1 MTKPFLQKVAEA
13 YAVNESS
20 DLSRYCFV
28 LPNRRSCTFFE
39 SYLSKALDKTNGI
52 SPEIISI
59 TDFIERQSKLVEA
72 GRVELLLLLYQTYRQ
87 LAEQYKAD
95 YAPFDQFLY
104 LGDTLLSD
112 FNDIDRYLVD
122 AREVYNN
129 VRNLNDI
136 QTDYLTDEQRSVIKE
151 YWGVDKTPSGK
162 DSLFVQSSYFNMWNK
177 LYELYENFNEALK
190 EQHLAYSGM
199 SYRKVAEAIA
209 DADFASFGFDRLV
222 MVGFSTLSS
231 AEEKIFKYLRNAG
244 IADFYWDFES
254 PFLDEEN
261 KGSYFLN
268 KYIKEYPSK
277 YDISDEE
284 VHIPHINILSVPSGS
299 GQGQVVGSIL
309 SQLVKKGV
317 INAGNAVDT
326 AVVLPEEKYVNS
338 VLSSVPEEFDKINIT
353 MGMSVR
359 QSPIASFLANL
370 ADLEKKQQILK
381 DEVNYFYEDIEMI
394 ASHPY
399 SMLVCGD
406 EISKLVE
413 IIRQKNAFFVPLS
426 MIESCSDC
434 LSVLFGYGDDPM
446 RYLKNLLGMIYT
458 RLEETDAN
466 VIERFFVS
474 QYIQA
479 LNQIDTTLESFNI
492 EIEKRSLFYI
502 LSRSMA
508 GAIVPFEGKPLRGL
522 QIMGV
527 LETRLLDFKNIIVL
541 SMNEKVFPTK
551 HYTKSFIPNGIR
563 SAFGLS
569 TFKYQD
575 SMYAYYFFRMISR
588 AENVFLVY
596 DSRTQS
602 LSSGEESRYIK
613 QIKQIYNRDKNR
625 EIHYVYDILAPTSTV
640 IEVTKT
646 PRIMKILEKFRSEGD
661 EKRYLSASSLNT
673 YIDCPFKF
681 YLQKV
686 EGQNEEDEI
695 SDFIDS
701 PTFGTVVHRALE
713 KAYDQQKYIDKAF
726 FDKYLR
732 GDDPTIELEKVVTYA
747 VNKDYKHNPEEKCL
761 NKLDGDSMLIGK
773 IVMYYVKNTLIHDR
787 RMGEFQYEASEKKL
801 AFYWDFGDGIGMNF
815 KCFIDRIDKV
825 DGRLRIVDYKTGSD
839 GVKISD
845 KDDNIS
851 ELFDA
856 KKEERE
862 KAILQLLLYCN
873 AYAIHE
879 KYDSEIQPVVYQLRE
894 ISKFSKTEFVVK
906 LGTDTKFRIL
916 YDYRNDIDNSSF
928 LEKIKAV
935 VGEIFD
941 ADKKFTQAKNRKKC
955 EYCQFKKICNP
966 NED

>member
-1 MTKPFLQKVAEA
+1 MIKPFLQKVAEA
-13 YAVNESS
+13 YAYNESS
-20 DLSRYCFV
+20 SISRYCFV

-39 SYLSKALDKTNGI
+39 SYLSNALEKTMGI

-59 TDFIERQSKLVEA
+59 TDFIERQSKLAEA

-87 LAEQYKAD
+87 LAEKYNAA

-151 YWGVDKTPSGK
+151 YWGVDKAPSGQ

-177 LYELYENFNEALK
+177 QYELYANFKEALN
-190 EQHLAYSGM
+190 EQHLAYNGM
-199 SYRKVAEAIA
+199 SYRKVAETIN
-209 DADFASFGFDRLV
+209 DADFASLGFDRLV

-231 AEEKIFKYLRNAG
+231 AEEKIFRYLRNAG

-254 PFLDEEN
+254 PFLGEEN

-277 YDISDEE
+277 YDIIDKEKY
-284 VHIPHINILSVPSGS
+284 VPNINILSVPSGS

-309 SQLVKKGV
+309 SKLVKDGV
-317 INAGNAVDT
+317 INAKNAVDT
-326 AVVLPEEKYVNS
+326 AIVLPEEKYVNS

-353 MGMSVR
+353 MGISVR
-359 QSPIASFLANL
+359 QSPIASFLASL
-370 ADLEKKQQILK
+370 SDLEKKKQMLK

-394 ASHPY
+394 ATHPY
-399 SMLVCGD
+399 SMLVCGA
-406 EISKLVE
+406 EISKLLE
-413 IIRQKNAFFVPLS
+413 AIRQKNAFFVPIS
-426 MIESCSDC
+426 MIESCSER
-434 LSVLFGYGDDPM
+434 LSVLFGQSDDSM
-446 RYLKNLLGMIYT
+446 IYLKNLLGMIYK
-458 RLEETDAN
+458 RLEETEAS
-466 VIERFFVS
+466 VIERYFVS

-479 LNQIDTTLESFNI
+479 LNQIDTTLDAFQINV
-492 EIEKRSLFYI
+492 EKRSLFYI

-563 SAFGLS
+563 AAFGLS

-613 QIKQIYNRDKNR
+613 QIKQIYNRDKNH
-625 EIHYVYDILAPTSTV
+625 EIHYVYDILAPMSTAV
-640 IEVTKT
+640 EITKT
-646 PRIMKILEKFRSEGD
+646 PRIMNILEKYRSDGD

-686 EGQNEEDEI
+686 EGQNEEEEI
-695 SDFIDS
+695 TDFINS
-701 PTFGTVVHRALE
+701 PTFGTVVHRAME
-713 KAYDQQKYIDKAF
+713 RAYGEHKYIDQAF
-726 FDKYLR
+726 FDKYLK
-732 GDDPTIELEKVVTYA
+732 DNNPTIELEKVVTYA
-747 VNKDYKHNPEEKCL
+747 INKDYKHYPEEKCL
-761 NKLDGDSMLIGK
+761 NKLDGESKLIGK
-773 IVMYYVKNTLIHDR
+773 IVMYYVKNTLMHDR
-787 RMGEFQYEASEKKL
+787 QMGEFIYEASEKKL
-801 AFYWDFGDGIGMNF
+801 AFYWDFGDGVGMNF

-839 GVKISD
+839 KVTLQDIE
-845 KDDNIS
+845 KD
-851 ELFDA
+851 LFEP
-856 KKEERE
+856 KNERR

-873 AYAIHE
+873 AYAKHE
-879 KYDSEIQPVVYQLRE
+879 KYDSAIQPVVYQLKE
-894 ISKFSKTEFVVK
+894 INKYSKTEFGVK
-906 LGTDTKFRIL
+906 LGTDKTFQIL
-916 YDYRNDIDNSSF
+916 QDYSKDVDNALF
-928 LEKIKAV
+928 LEKMKSV

-941 ADKKFTQAKNRKKC
+941 ADKKFTQTKNRAKC
-955 EYCQFKKICNP
+955 EYCQFNKICNP

>member
-1 MTKPFLQKVAEA
+1 MMKPFLQKVAEV

-39 SYLSKALDKTNGI
+39 SYLSKALEKTKGI
-52 SPEIISI
+52 SPEILSI

-87 LAEQYKAD
+87 LAEKDKAEP
-95 YAPFDQFLY
+95 APFDQFLY

-122 AREVYNN
+122 AQEVYKN
-129 VRNLNDI
+129 VRDLNDI
-136 QTDYLTDEQRSVIKE
+136 QTDYLTDEQRAVIKE
-151 YWGVDKTPSGK
+151 YWGVDKTPSGQ
-162 DSLFVQSSYFNMWNK
+162 DSLFLQSSVQSSYFNMWNN
-177 LYELYENFNEALK
+177 LYELYADFKEALK
-190 EQHLAYSGM
+190 AQHLAYGGM
-199 SYRKVAEAIA
+199 SYRKVAEAIS
-209 DADFASFGFDRLV
+209 DEDFASLGFDRLV

-231 AEEKIFKYLRNAG
+231 AEEKIFKYLRDSKR
-244 IADFYWDFES
+244 ADFYWDFES
-254 PFLDEEN
+254 PFLDEDN

-268 KYIKEYPSK
+268 KYVKEYPSK
-277 YDISDEE
+277 YDIVDTEK
-284 VHIPHINILSVPSGS
+284 HIPNINILSVPSGS

-309 SQLVKKGV
+309 SRLVKDGIV
-317 INAGNAVDT
+317 NAKNAVDT

-359 QSPIASFLANL
+359 QSPIASFMANL
-370 ADLEKKQQILK
+370 ADLEKRKQTLK
-381 DEVNYFYEDIEMI
+381 DEVNYFYEDIEMV

-399 SMLVCGD
+399 AMLVCGS

-413 IIRQKNAFFVPLS
+413 TIREKNAFFVPLS
-426 MIESCSDC
+426 MIKSCSDG
-434 LSVLFGYGDDPM
+434 LSVLFGLDAEPM
-446 RYLKNLLGMIYT
+446 QYLKKLLDVIYR
-458 RLEETDAN
+458 RLEETEAD
-466 VIERFFVS
+466 VKERFFVS

-479 LNQIDTTLESFNI
+479 LNQIESTLETFHI
-492 EIEKRSLFYI
+492 EAEKRSLFYI

-563 SAFGLS
+563 AAFGLS
-569 TFKYQD
+569 TFKFQD

-613 QIKQIYNRDKNR
+613 QIKQIYNRNKNY
-625 EIHYVYDILAPTSTV
+625 EIHYAYDILAPTATTV
-640 IEVTKT
+640 AIEKT
-646 PRIMKILEKFRSEGD
+646 QRIMDILEKFRSSD
-661 EKRYLSASSLNT
+661 DDKRYLSASSLNT

-686 EGQNEEDEI
+686 EGLNEEEEI
-695 SDFIDS
+695 TDFIDS

-713 KAYDQQKYIDKAF
+713 KAYASQKSIDKAF
-726 FDKYLR
+726 FDKYLK
-732 GDDPTIELEKVVTYA
+732 GNKPTIELEKVVTYA
-747 VNKDYKHNPEEKCL
+747 VNRDYKLYPETKCL
-761 NKLDGDSMLIGK
+761 NKLDGEALLIGK
-773 IVMYYVKNTLIHDR
+773 IVMYYVKNTLIYDR
-787 RMGEFQYEASEKKL
+787 RMGEFSYVAGEKKL
-801 AFYWDFGDGIGMNF
+801 AFYWDFGDGVGMNF
-815 KCFIDRIDKV
+815 KCFIDRIDNV
-825 DGRLRIVDYKTGSD
+825 DGRLRIVDYKTG
-839 GVKISD
+839 
-845 KDDNIS
+845 KDDVVLKDADGF
-851 ELFDA
+851 EDLFA
-856 KKEERE
+856 SKSRK

-873 AYAIHE
+873 AYAMQE
-879 KYDSEIQPVVYQLRE
+879 KYASAIQPIVYQLKE
-894 ISKFSKTEFVVK
+894 ICQYTKENFALR
-906 LGTDTKFRIL
+906 LGKPKGPVLENYLDL
-916 YDYRNDIDNSSF
+916 DNSLF
-928 LEKIKAV
+928 LEKMKSV

-941 ADKKFTQAKNRKKC
+941 KDKKFAQTKDRDKC
-955 EYCQFKKICNP
+955 KYCQFRKICIP